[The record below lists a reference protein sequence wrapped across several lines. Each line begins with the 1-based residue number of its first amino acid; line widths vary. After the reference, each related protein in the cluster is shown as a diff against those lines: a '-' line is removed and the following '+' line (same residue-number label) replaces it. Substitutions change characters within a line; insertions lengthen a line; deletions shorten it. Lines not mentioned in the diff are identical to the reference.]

1 MIGVTITWVVMGG
14 MLVAIPASLSRPQV
28 GTTTR

>member
-1 MIGVTITWVVMGG
+1 VTLTWVVMGG
-14 MLVAIPASLSRPQV
+14 MLVAIPASLSLRPQV